1 MPRLENLGWALE
13 LSHQCHNFFGIIV
26 LQFVGHLFGGA
37 IQGLMATSSTR
48 TYATLSVLQEVY
60 SYFHVYF
67 VI

>member
-1 MPRLENLGWALE
+1 MGNLLWALE
-13 LSHQCHNFFGIIV
+13 LSRQFENFLGTVV
-26 LQFVGHLFGGA
+26 LQCVGRLLSGFVV
-37 IQGLMATSSTR
+37 GLMATSSTR